1 MQKGFLDVPHGRL
14 RFPVFMPDA
23 TFGFVRSLDSEDLNR
38 CGVQALVMN
47 VFHLMQHPGSSVL
60 QAFGGLHSFSRW
72 QRPII
77 TDSGGFQ
84 AYSLIRQDSNLG
96 KITNKGILF
105 RLRDSGRKILLTPEK
120 SIQLQ
125 LKYGADVAICL
136 DICTHVED
144 PMDAQK
150 FSVERTISWAERCRR
165 EFDRIVT
172 HKYASEK
179 RKPLLFAVIQ
189 GGGIHDLRR
198 ECAEALLEIGFDGF
212 CYGGYPLDGEG
223 NLLVDMLRYTRRLV
237 PSEFPMI
244 ALGVGHPRNIIKCI
258 ELGYELFD
266 SSLPTRDAR
275 QGRLYASKP
284 GKETCKYIY
293 IQDERHIRN
302 KAPISQGC
310 DCFTCQNYSLGY
322 LHHLFKMKDPL
333 YFRLA
338 SIHNLRFV
346 IRLIEELKTN
356 KDG

>member
-1 MQKGFLDVPHGRL
+1 MMQDGFLDVPHGRL

-23 TFGFVRSLDSEDLNR
+23 TFGFVRCLDSEDLNR

-60 QAFGGLHSFSRW
+60 QAFGGLHSFSKW
-72 QRPII
+72 QHPII

-84 AYSLIRQDSNLG
+84 AYSLIRQDPRLG
-96 KITNKGILF
+96 EILSRGILF
-105 RLRDSGRKILLTPEK
+105 RLKDSGRKILLTPER

-136 DICTHVED
+136 DVCTHVED
-144 PMDAQK
+144 PMDFQK
-150 FSVERTISWAERCRR
+150 FSVDRTISWAERCRR
-165 EFDRIVT
+165 EFDRIVAC
-172 HKYASEK
+172 KYASEK
-179 RKPLLFAVIQ
+179 HKPLLFAVIQ
-189 GGGIHDLRR
+189 GGASYDLRR

-212 CYGGYPLDGEG
+212 CYGGYPLDSEG

-237 PSEFPMI
+237 PQEFPMI
-244 ALGVGHPRNIIKCI
+244 ALGVGHPQNIIKCV

-275 QGRLYASKP
+275 QGRLYILKSRRKNF
-284 GKETCKYIY
+284 GYIY
-293 IQDERHIRN
+293 IQDKKHLRN
-302 KAPISQGC
+302 KEPISHDC
-310 DCFTCQNYSLGY
+310 DCFTCRNYSIGY
-322 LHHLFKMKDPL
+322 LHHLFKMKDPS

-346 IRLIEELKTN
+346 TRLIKELKD
-356 KDG
+356 K

>member
-1 MQKGFLDVPHGRL
+1 
-14 RFPVFMPDA
+14 
-23 TFGFVRSLDSEDLNR
+23 
-38 CGVQALVMN
+38 
-47 VFHLMQHPGSSVL
+47 
-60 QAFGGLHSFSRW
+60 
-72 QRPII
+72 
-77 TDSGGFQ
+77 
-84 AYSLIRQDSNLG
+84 LIRPDSKIG

-144 PMDAQK
+144 PMDAQR

-293 IQDERHIRN
+293 IQDERHMRN